1 MIVEDAQETPV
12 CTLSAPI
19 WPRQKKSKRWS
30 QDEVQSPPSMQN
42 ESKPLRTPLPTALPA
57 LKGLD
62 FHARYYSSRTGGD
75 FYDAVA
81 AGPHVVFFVS
91 DIAGSRDE
99 AHTIAAA
106 VQDTFRR
113 RAPQLFSN
121 EVINMMD
128 TLATLAHEINQT
140 LYEASGG
147 SRLAPTFLGC
157 FNLPLGLLAYINSG
171 GQPAIFR
178 DTDGTRVLGHV
189 TMPLGLFTH
198 LTFEPAIQAFEPGA
212 RMLLVTKG
220 ILQAPRGREQF
231 GIERATAVLE
241 NFPKGSAFDLCGI
254 TLEDAHE
261 FRKPPW
267 YSPERL
273 PFRKPE
279 RVDDLTA
286 VALVRPL

>member
-1 MIVEDAQETPV
+1 
-12 CTLSAPI
+12 
-19 WPRQKKSKRWS
+19 
-30 QDEVQSPPSMQN
+30 MQN

-57 LKGLD
+57 LEGLD

-81 AGPHVVFFVS
+81 AGPHVVFFLT

-106 VQDTFRR
+106 VQDTFRPR
-113 RAPQLFSN
+113 VPQLFSN
-121 EVINMMD
+121 QVVNMMD
-128 TLATLAHEINQT
+128 TLATLAHEINQA

-157 FNLPLGLLAYINSG
+157 FNLSLGLLAYINSG

-220 ILQAPRGREQF
+220 ILEALRGREQF
-231 GIERATAVLE
+231 GVERATAVLQ
-241 NFPKGSAFDLCGI
+241 NVPNGSAFELCGI

>member
-1 MIVEDAQETPV
+1 
-12 CTLSAPI
+12 
-19 WPRQKKSKRWS
+19 
-30 QDEVQSPPSMQN
+30 MQN
-42 ESKPLRTPLPTALPA
+42 HTKPPRTPLPTALPP
-57 LKGLD
+57 LNELD
-62 FHARYYSSRTGGD
+62 LHARYHSSRTGGD
-75 FYDAVA
+75 FFDAVA
-81 AGPHVVFFVS
+81 VGPHAVFFLT

-99 AHTIAAA
+99 AHAIASAT
-106 VQDTFRR
+106 QDVFRHR
-113 RAPQLFSN
+113 VPQLFTT

-128 TLATLAHEINQT
+128 TLGILAHEINQAI
-140 LYEASGG
+140 YEAAGG

-157 FNLPLGLLAYINSG
+157 YNLPLGLLAYINSG

-178 DTDGTRVLGHV
+178 DSDGTRVLGHV

-220 ILQAPRGREQF
+220 ILEAQRGRERF
-231 GIERATAVLE
+231 GVERATAVLQ
-241 NFPKGSAFDLCGI
+241 NIPNGSAFDLCGV

-273 PFRKPE
+273 PFVKSSPAE
-279 RVDDLTA
+279 DLTA
-286 VALVRPL
+286 VAIVRPV

>member
-1 MIVEDAQETPV
+1 
-12 CTLSAPI
+12 
-19 WPRQKKSKRWS
+19 
-30 QDEVQSPPSMQN
+30 MQN
-42 ESKPLRTPLPTALPA
+42 TSQPARTPLPTALPP

-62 FHARYYSSRTGGD
+62 LHSRYYSSRTGGD
-75 FYDAVA
+75 FFDAVA
-81 AGPHVVFFVS
+81 AGPHVVFLLT
-91 DIAGSRDE
+91 DIAGVRAD
-99 AHTIAAA
+99 AHTIAA
-106 VQDTFRR
+106 VTQDTFRLR
-113 RAPQLFSN
+113 VPQLFAT

-128 TLATLAHEINQT
+128 TLGTLAHEVNKAI
-140 LYEASGG
+140 YDSSGG

-157 FNLPLGLLAYINSG
+157 FNLPLGVLAYINAG

-178 DTDGTRVLGHV
+178 DNDSTRVLGHA

-220 ILQAPRGREQF
+220 ILEAQRGREQF
-231 GIERATAVLE
+231 GVERVTAVLE
-241 NFPKGSAFDLCGI
+241 NVPHGPAFDLCGV

-273 PFRKPE
+273 PFVKPQ
-279 RVDDLTA
+279 RIDDLTA